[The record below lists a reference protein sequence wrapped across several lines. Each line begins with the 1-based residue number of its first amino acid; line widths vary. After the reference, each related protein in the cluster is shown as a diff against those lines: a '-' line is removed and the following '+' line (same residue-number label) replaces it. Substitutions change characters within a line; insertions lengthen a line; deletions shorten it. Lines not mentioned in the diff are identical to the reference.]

1 MGRGRKNST
10 RKMVQRKGQA
20 KKKARIIKAKAA
32 GKAAAKK
39 K

>member
-10 RKMVQRKGQA
+10 RKMIQKKGQA
-20 KKKARIIKAKAA
+20 KKKARIQKVISASK
-32 GKAAAKK
+32 AKK

>member
-10 RKMVQRKGQA
+10 RKMTQRKGQA
-20 KKKARIIKAKAA
+20 KKKERIQKAITASK
-32 GKAAAKK
+32 AKK